1 MDTAIIMTLCV
12 TFLVSIFAAGYD
24 ATPGEPRK

>member
-1 MDTAIIMTLCV
+1 MDAPIIMTICV
-12 TFLVSIFAAGYD
+12 TFLVSMFAAGYD

>member
-1 MDTAIIMTLCV
+1 MDTAIIMSICV
-12 TFLVSIFAAGYD
+12 TFLVSMFASGYD